1 MPRSIKI
8 DFISDVSC
16 PWCAIGLKGLEEALS
31 RTSGLL
37 DAKIVLQPFEL
48 NPEMP
53 PGGED
58 NLEYVARKYGL
69 TAEQAASNRKTIHA
83 RAVAV
88 GLDMAALDR
97 RRLYNTFDAHRLLHW
112 AQLEGRHLALKH
124 ALFDAHFKDG
134 RDISSH
140 DVLVDA
146 AEQAGLDGKTASQI
160 LASGRYSEDVRSA
173 EELWRSRG
181 VQSVPTVIIDDRYLI
196 SGGQPPAAFEQ
207 ALRQI
212 ADQAP

>member
-53 PGGED
+53 RGGED
-58 NLEYVARKYGL
+58 NVEYVARKYGL
-69 TAEQAASNRKTIHA
+69 TAEQAASNRKTIRS
-83 RAVAV
+83 RADAV
-88 GLDMAALDR
+88 GLDMAALDT

-112 AQLEGRHLALKH
+112 AQLEGRQLALKH

-146 AEQAGLDGKTASQI
+146 AEQAGLDGKTANQI
-160 LASGRYSEDVRSA
+160 LASDRYSEDVRSA
-173 EELWRSRG
+173 EELWLSRG
-181 VQSVPTVIIDDRYLI
+181 IQSVPTVIIDDRYLI

-212 ADQAP
+212 ADQEP